1 MDDPV
6 PSNIGEELSRL
17 VLKYAEAVND
27 IVRGVREG
35 VRLLGSMRTG
45 EAMESLAS
53 AIKADTKADDIR
65 REILLKLRQAKSGY
79 VRERIAKLVRRLDL
93 VSEQAKEAARDLTII
108 PYLELPAELK
118 EIVDELSDEAEES
131 AHAMI
136 KSLRALMVEDVKSA
150 LKYARKVEVIE
161 EKADEIFLK
170 GKRLVIKFGTRIK
183 NPAVIIMFVNFMQSL
198 ENITDYA
205 EDAGDYIRTLAIR
218 DANEDK

>member
-1 MDDPV
+1 MSDPA
-6 PSNIGEELSRL
+6 PSNIGEELSKL
-17 VLKYAEAVND
+17 ILEYAEAVND
-27 IVRGVREG
+27 IVRELREG
-35 VRLLGSMRTG
+35 ISLLGSMRTG

-53 AIKADTKADDIR
+53 AIKADTKADNIR
-65 REILLKLRQAKSGY
+65 REILLKLRHAKGGY

-136 KSLRALMVEDVKSA
+136 KSLRALMAEDVKSA
-150 LKYARKVEVIE
+150 LKYAHKVEEIE
-161 EKADEIFLK
+161 EKADEIFLR
-170 GKRLVIKFGTRIK
+170 GKRLVVKYGTKIK
-183 NPAVIIMFVNFMQSL
+183 NSAVILMFFNFMQSL

-218 DANEDK
+218 DADEYK